1 MDALKEFSIDP
12 LNWGLHNVIEA
23 GDSVTILGV
32 MPWLNL
38 PLSCKTWLDIWRLD
52 FENWSELIEKS
63 EWKTDNKHQ
72 KLRAVIKLCKFH
84 KVVPRMERVMGCPL
98 RLLVAERA
106 SSLHAAH
113 MRGDRGDRAFYAKK
127 MPSSVLMMTNNG
139 EADIIKVISKLNHFT
154 PDSSPAMPPLTAEIK
169 ISREW
174 SQLLKQKK
182 RERESRSLEI
192 IDERDDGDETE

>member
-1 MDALKEFSIDP
+1 MAIH
-12 LNWGLHNVIEA
+12 GY
-23 GDSVTILGV
+23 
-32 MPWLNL
+32 
-38 PLSCKTWLDIWRLD
+38 R
-52 FENWSELIEKS
+52 
-63 EWKTDNKHQ
+63 
-72 KLRAVIKLCKFH
+72 
-84 KVVPRMERVMGCPL
+84 
-98 RLLVAERA
+98 
-106 SSLHAAH
+106 H